1 MENNETE
8 SKQENK
14 KSNKVLKVIGKI
26 CNVIIWALIIIILAL
41 LLITVASKRTD
52 ILGYRLYLIM
62 SGSMEP
68 TIKTND
74 AIITQKIDD
83 PQEGDVIAFENGNMI
98 TVHRIV
104 QVYTEGDNKM
114 YQTKGDNNNAVDQ
127 GLVQRTQVKGKVIA
141 RLPGVGQVIRFL
153 QSHFILLILAIGII
167 LIVLLVR
174 RLI

>member
-1 MENNETE
+1 
-8 SKQENK
+8 
-14 KSNKVLKVIGKI
+14 
-26 CNVIIWALIIIILAL
+26 
-41 LLITVASKRTD
+41 
-52 ILGYRLYLIM
+52 
-62 SGSMEP
+62 MEP

-153 QSHFILLILAIGII
+153 QSHFIILILAIGII

>member
-1 MENNETE
+1 MKNNATQG
-8 SKQENK
+8 KQENK
-14 KSNKVLKVIGKI
+14 KSVAILKVISKI
-26 CNVIIWALIIIILAL
+26 VNVIIWTLIIIILTL

-52 ILGYRLYLIM
+52 ILGHRLYLIM

-68 TIKTND
+68 TIKTDD
-74 AIITQKIDD
+74 AIITKKIDN
-83 PQEGDVIAFENGNMI
+83 PQEGDVIAFENGNII

-127 GLVQRTQVKGKVIA
+127 GLVQKTQIKGKVIA

-153 QSHFILLILAIGII
+153 QSHFIILILAIGII
-167 LIVLLVR
+167 LIVILVR